1 MKHKIKILVIAIL
14 CAFMVGC
21 AQSEQPVQQDA
32 QTSQTQQSEVKED
45 TQTAEQTQKE
55 TPEEVLQRC
64 TLKGEWSPEL
74 TKLMETINAEHQAIQ
89 KPVFSEEKYAKY
101 FKEKSNNTVIQKA
114 EPNPTEASLWHR

>member
-1 MKHKIKILVIAIL
+1 MKHKIKILVVAIL

-21 AQSEQPVQQDA
+21 VQSEQPVQQDA

-74 TKLMETINAEHQAIQ
+74 IELMETINAEHQAIQ
-89 KPVFSEEKYAKY
+89 KPEVEYGDFFQPRAVSYTHLRAHE
-101 FKEKSNNTVIQKA
+101 T
-114 EPNPTEASLWHR
+114 